1 MNGNDWFL
9 TESVNKVTIDWFAFF
24 YIFQFRHIN
33 NGVTIMKQTIFTI
46 ATILIVASMGLGGHV
61 QARPGGFDCD
71 RFSDPDKLEKEL
83 SKTIGKLKRGD
94 TLKVSGTCNVNFVIP
109 ADVSEITL
117 DGQGTALLHGPD
129 SRRAVVHVI
138 GRAIGI
144 KGFEIS
150 GGQHGVQVNFGGQ
163 LFQKSAGGLV
173 NNYIH
178 HTGNHGV
185 IVHTNSS
192 AKILDNTIVDN
203 PGLGV
208 NIFENSVA
216 RIGTKSTSDNPNNPK
231 FPNVIERNGQGG
243 IQVDRSSTAQ
253 IMFNHVLNNLGTGVR
268 VVKGSQAHV
277 IANDISS
284 NDGTGVSTAGSSS
297 VQITDNTIDR
307 NAYGVIVGN
316 NAKASLLGNKS
327 FDGNT
332 QYAVGC
338 YTAGVVIGSLGDLTG
353 PVDMDET
360 CVEIL
365 DDYPAP

>member
-1 MNGNDWFL
+1 MSQFISPRNFILVLLIAGFMQSGPLLAKKGN
-9 TESVNKVTIDWFAFF
+9 SGNSG
-24 YIFQFRHIN
+24 N
-33 NGVTIMKQTIFTI
+33 SG
-46 ATILIVASMGLGGHV
+46 S
-61 QARPGGFDCD
+61 FDCD
-71 RFSDPDKLEKEL
+71 RFSDPDKLETEL

-117 DGQGTALLHGPD
+117 DGQGIALLHGPD
-129 SRRAVVHVI
+129 PRRAVVHVI

-163 LFQKSAGGLV
+163 LFQRSAGGLV
-173 NNYIH
+173 NNFIH
-178 HTGNHGV
+178 DTGGHGV

-216 RIGTKSTSDNPNNPK
+216 RIGTKSTGDSYSPNSPK
-231 FPNVIERNGQGG
+231 FPNTIERNGLGG

-253 IMFNHVLNNLGTGVR
+253 IMFNHVLNNRGTGVR

-277 IANDISS
+277 IANDISD

-307 NAYGVIVGN
+307 NGFGGITVGN
-316 NAKASLLGNKS
+316 NAKASLRGN
-327 FDGNT
+327 DGT
-332 QYAVGC
+332 YVDPQYAVGC
-338 YTAGVVIGSLGDLTG
+338 YSAGVVNGSLGDLSG

-365 DDYPAP
+365 EDYPPAP